1 MKRTSLALV
10 VGVLALALQSR
21 GAAEEKDAELKKV
34 EGRYERFVRN
44 QAGTTF
50 RVIKEE
56 LEGGQSIVT
65 TYDDVGNVVVA
76 HTSTYKIE
84 KRGPVR
90 VYSFF
95 NLTVTAGPNK
105 GLTDPAT
112 NSYIYRVDDD
122 AYTEVWGM
130 LEGDPNPPQFLVWK
144 RIKEAK

>member
-1 MKRTSLALV
+1 MKWSSLVIV
-10 VGVLALALQSR
+10 VCAIALAVPTVG
-21 GAAEEKDAELKKV
+21 GADEIDGTLKKV

-44 QAGTTF
+44 PAGTTF

-76 HTSTYKIE
+76 HTSTYKVE
-84 KRGPVR
+84 KRGPVL
-90 VYSFF
+90 VFSFF
-95 NLTVTAGPNK
+95 NLVVTAGPNK

-122 AYTEVWGM
+122 SFTEVWGM
-130 LEGDPNPPQFLVWK
+130 LEGDPNPPQMIVWK
-144 RIKEAK
+144 RIK